1 MSAVAQQGILEGQPM
16 SVGAF
21 IKKKRIKK
29 GFSQYQLADR
39 AGCSQSMIK
48 QVEGN
53 KAMPSIEK
61 ANGICLALDIDPRD
75 LFQELNDPGSVIVL
89 DGDTD
94 GDGEIM
100 TQDLTQKKMRDLAIS
115 MGATIEFPTS
125 AVAVVSNETLPPV
138 AVALEA
144 FNKVSDLVKAKGVSA
159 RLLPREIE
167 QLEACLAELDLDDL
181 AEVAAGHGLEM
192 ENCPLDGMADMSAE
206 DRDDACNGAQS
217 ELAAAAVYGD
227 LLCQMD
233 RDELEGVADT
243 IVDLWEDSEKTISGK
258 GIFEDIDDYLIRL
271 RHEVSEFMLEAIKAR
286 KPYVPEN
293 KKVPGN
299 VQEDPELEDDF
310 L

>member
-21 IKKKRIKK
+21 IKQRRVNK
-29 GFSQYQLADR
+29 GLSQNRLATLVR
-39 AGCSQSMIK
+39 CSPSMIK
-48 QVEGN
+48 QVEAN
-53 KAMPSIEK
+53 KAVPSIEK
-61 ANGICLALDIDPRD
+61 ANGICKALDIDPRD
-75 LFQELNDPGSVIVL
+75 LFQELNEPGSVLAI
-89 DGDTD
+89 DEAQEGAAGPKDF
-94 GDGEIM
+94 
-100 TQDLTQKKMRDLAIS
+100 TQKMLTDLARS
-115 MGATIEFPTS
+115 MGARIEFSVPDS
-125 AVAVVSNETLPPV
+125 DVSNENLSPV

-181 AEVAAGHGLEM
+181 AEIADGHGLKM

-206 DRDDACNGAQS
+206 DRDDACDGAQF
-217 ELAAAAVYGD
+217 ELAVAAVYGD
-227 LLCQMD
+227 LICQMD
-233 RDELEGVADT
+233 QDELEGVANT
-243 IVDLWEDSEKTISGK
+243 IVDLWEDSEKRISGK

-310 L
+310 F